1 MAENKP
7 GLVSTAG
14 TAAAAH
20 ATRATGSTVVST
32 LGWPLIAGALL
43 SGAAV
48 TMVLVASAVIA
59 ISRQSADQA
68 IFIYQC
74 QSRLGGAVGTAASV
88 QLVTVSPA
96 PSTAPTTSAPPTYEL
111 RYLQPDIV
119 ATPTPSAAPTR
130 PDTAAVTPP
139 RRNPYASLTAPPG
152 AEART
157 VACVEAMKTGE
168 FVGPPVRRPGTAVGR
183 LAAELAVRRLATPAT
198 PAQTSAA
205 RTPVAALSP
214 ANLVRSVYL
223 QASQGNV
230 VMPENLADQIG
241 VGERVDPGAISPGDL
256 VFSAFTVDAG
266 PTEVMIAISA
276 TDGIGAARD
285 GRLAV
290 APLPTGNI
298 IVKRPRTEP
307 W

>member
-7 GLVSTAG
+7 GQVNTAG

-20 ATRATGSTVVST
+20 ATGAAGSVLVST

-43 SGAAV
+43 STAAV
-48 TMVLVASAVIA
+48 VMVLVVSLIVA
-59 ISRQSADQA
+59 ISRQSAEQA
-68 IFIYQC
+68 TFIYQC
-74 QSRLGGAVGTAASV
+74 QSRLGAAVGTAASV
-88 QLVTVSPA
+88 QLVTTSPA
-96 PSTAPTTSAPPTYEL
+96 PAALTPSAQPTYEL
-111 RYLQPDIV
+111 RYLQPDTV
-119 ATPTPSAAPTR
+119 ATPTPSAAPPR
-130 PDTAAVTPP
+130 QAVAVTPP

-157 VACVEAMKTGE
+157 VACVEAMKIGE
-168 FVGPPVRRPGTAVGR
+168 FVGPPVRRPGTPVGR
-183 LAAELAVRRLATPAT
+183 LAAELAVRHIATPTT

-205 RTPVAALSP
+205 RTPVTALSP
-214 ANLVRSVYL
+214 ANLVRTVYL

-241 VGERVDPGAISPGDL
+241 VGERVDPSAISPGDL
-256 VFSAFTVDAG
+256 VFSAFTVDTG

-276 TDGIGAARD
+276 TDGIGAAGGD
-285 GRLAV
+285 GRLAL
-290 APLPTGNI
+290 APLPTGNV
-298 IVKRPRTEP
+298 IVKRPRTEA

>member
-7 GLVSTAG
+7 GLVSTVG

-20 ATRATGSTVVST
+20 ATRATGSAVVST

-43 SGAAV
+43 SAAAV
-48 TMVLVASAVIA
+48 IMVLVASVVIA

-68 IFIYQC
+68 TFIYQC

-96 PSTAPTTSAPPTYEL
+96 PSAPTTSAPPAYEL
-111 RYLQPDIV
+111 QYLQPDTV
-119 ATPTPSAAPTR
+119 ATPTQSAAPTR
-130 PDTAAVTPP
+130 PDTAAVIPP
-139 RRNPYASLTAPPG
+139 RRNPYASLTAPSG

-183 LAAELAVRRLATPAT
+183 LAAELAVRRIATPAT

-214 ANLVRSVYL
+214 ANLVRTVYL

-290 APLPTGNI
+290 APLPTGNV

>member
-7 GLVSTAG
+7 GLVSTVG

-20 ATRATGSTVVST
+20 ATRVGGSAVVSA
-32 LGWPLIAGALL
+32 LGWPLIAGAVL
-43 SGAAV
+43 SVAAV
-48 TMVLVASAVIA
+48 ITVLVASLFIA

-68 IFIYQC
+68 TFIYQC
-74 QSRLGGAVGTAASV
+74 QSRLGAAVGTAASV
-88 QLVTVSPA
+88 QLVTISPVPEA
-96 PSTAPTTSAPPTYEL
+96 LTPSAPPTYEL
-111 RYLQPDIV
+111 RYLQPDTV

-130 PDTAAVTPP
+130 QAAAAVTPP

-183 LAAELAVRRLATPAT
+183 LAAELAVRRIATPDK
-198 PAQTSAA
+198 PAQTSAT
-205 RTPVAALSP
+205 RTPAAPLSP

-241 VGERVDPGAISPGDL
+241 VGERVDPGSISPGDL

-276 TDGIGAARD
+276 TDGIGAAND
-285 GRLAV
+285 GQLAV
-290 APLPTGNI
+290 APLPTGNV